1 MAILDDVCAKMH
13 AQSDGADAKFVQV
26 TLINKKESRQQ
37 QQQQQKKKKKKK
49 RNLVFAH
56 KIHIIQ
62 DCKMHSLLSI
72 TLEMSH
78 TILMVFVKA
87 TEILYTRI

>member
-37 QQQQQKKKKKKK
+37 QQQQQQQQKKKKKKK
-49 RNLVFAH
+49 KGIWCLRTKSTLYRIA
-56 KIHIIQ
+56 KCIH
-62 DCKMHSLLSI
+62 
-72 TLEMSH
+72 
-78 TILMVFVKA
+78 
-87 TEILYTRI
+87 Y